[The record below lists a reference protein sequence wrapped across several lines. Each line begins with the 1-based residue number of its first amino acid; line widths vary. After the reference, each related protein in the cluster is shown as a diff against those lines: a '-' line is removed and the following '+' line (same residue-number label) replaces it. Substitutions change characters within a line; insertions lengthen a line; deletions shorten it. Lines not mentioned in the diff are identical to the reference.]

1 MSKLKHSYG
10 QYFTQEELTDK
21 IVSKTLEYTE
31 NINSIL
37 EPSFGDGQFIKSLL
51 KVDPNFEIDAFEI
64 DQEVFKSIE
73 NSNCIL
79 GDFLFLDI
87 KKKYSLIIGNP
98 PYIELSYSFYD
109 DNQKKQFKDI
119 YYKKGRGRINL
130 VHAFF
135 DKSFELLEDGGILS
149 FLIPSSF
156 LSSPW
161 YNDTR
166 EKIYNDYTIVEV
178 VDDVKFK
185 GVSIQVSLIILKK
198 TKTNVHDYI
207 IKNSDFYHI
216 TNSKE
221 DKNEGHTI
229 KELGFN
235 VGVGHYCWSHY
246 KEYLNNNN
254 VGWKL
259 LYSSYLVGNQV
270 VEIENRNNQKKKFLD
285 VVNPTVINNAI
296 IFPRT
301 SSKKV
306 RFSLLLNNEYL
317 FENHIIYIT
326 TDNTESLV
334 NLYNYLSENKELI
347 SNLLNS
353 TNLTKSEI
361 ENIKIIL

>member
-37 EPSFGDGQFIKSLL
+37 EPSYGNGQFIKSLL
-51 KVDPNFEIDAFEI
+51 KINPNFNIDAYEVDEEI
-64 DQEVFKSIE
+64 FDPIQ

-79 GDFLFLDI
+79 SDFLFTEI

-98 PYIELSYSFYD
+98 PYIELTYSFYD
-109 DNQKKQFKDI
+109 KLQQEEFKSL
-119 YYKKGRGRINL
+119 YSKKGRGRINL

-135 DKSFELLEDGGILS
+135 DKSFELLEEGGVIS

-161 YNDTR
+161 YNDIR
-166 EKIYNDYTIVEV
+166 EKIYYDYTIKEV
-178 VDDVKFK
+178 IEDVKFK
-185 GVSIQVSLIILKK
+185 GVSIQVSLIIIKK
-198 TKTNVHDYI
+198 GKPTINEYI
-207 IKNSDFYHI
+207 IKKGDVYQISNKQ
-216 TNSKE
+216 TNIVKGS
-221 DKNEGHTI
+221 TI

-246 KEYLNNNN
+246 KDSLNNDDI
-254 VGWKL
+254 GMRL
-259 LYSSYLVGNQV
+259 LYSSYLVDNMV
-270 VEIENRNNQKKKFLD
+270 VEVDNRNKEKKRSLNINNPVLIEN
-285 VVNPTVINNAI
+285 AI
-296 IFPRT
+296 VFPRT

-306 RFSLLLNNEYL
+306 RFSLLLDNQYL
-317 FENHIIYIT
+317 FENHILYIT
-326 TDNTESLV
+326 CGEVDKLI
-334 NLYNYLSENKELI
+334 NLYHKLI
-347 SNLLNS
+347 NNQNLIGELLNS

-361 ENIKIIL
+361 ENICI